1 MKKYFFSI
9 ILFLFAVNHSYA
21 FQKATNVNILTFEH
35 NTCTIKGNGY
45 MFYKTFTLDKDNNKL
60 LVLDILGIKS
70 FDKDIPSLVLTKDSN
85 AVSLIKLALHKD
97 KDIGLR
103 VVFTIN
109 KDAIYQIDRSNNTI
123 NVTFSE
129 SSMQQTNNNPESQK
143 TQKTQELPQEPNKVD
158 IKPSAD
164 SAVLPNKE
172 TNLSNTIES
181 INAGPIKDKT
191 QVSIITTKKPIYE
204 VKNENGSILIAVKD
218 VGPSK
223 PTISNTSK
231 LVEKITTSIEKNDYN
246 IKMLTNNAHIDAI
259 SSTDKSIFIVLS
271 PQQTVEDLN
280 IVSKEESTGFKG
292 KKISFDVR
300 DADLQ
305 DVLRVI
311 AAAANLNVMIGDSVK
326 GKITMRLMNIP
337 WDEALDLIA
346 KQQGLVVQR
355 QGNVLLINSASEAAK
370 LTKEQLEAIAMQQNL
385 ERKND
390 AVAKIIKLNYI
401 TPEYAKEIID
411 SLVYNKQK
419 ESIGFVVADK
429 VNNSII
435 CYDTKQNIQK
445 IENIVKAIDVRK
457 REIEISAK
465 IVIVSKGYERD
476 LGIQWGGN
484 YAQKTFGQNS
494 YLAIGGATL
503 PLTVSAPSTTQT
515 AGVTTNGFSVSNAFA
530 NSNYVVN
537 TPAANQFGNL
547 SLMVGNVMANYNLDL
562 KLSLAEINN
571 YSKTL
576 SSPKIITLDN
586 QEATVESG
594 QEIPYTTITTTGTQS
609 TSFKDAVLS
618 LKVTPHITNNGDI
631 IMKLD
636 IKKDSPGGA
645 APNGE
650 LIINKNNITSTVV
663 VKNGRTIAIGGVYET
678 TTSKT
683 ENGIPFLQS
692 IPILGW
698 LFKSQ
703 TITKPE
709 SELYIFITPK
719 IL

>member
-1 MKKYFFSI
+1 MKKYFFI
-9 ILFLFAVNHSYA
+9 VILFLIAVNYSYA
-21 FQKATNVNILTFEH
+21 FQKATNVESIAFE
-35 NTCTIKGNGY
+35 NNKCIIKGNGY
-45 MFYKTFTLDKDNNKL
+45 MFYRTFTLDRDDSKI
-60 LVLDILGIKS
+60 VAIDILGIKS
-70 FDKDIPSLVLTKDSN
+70 YNPDIPSLILAKDSD
-85 AVSLIKLALHKD
+85 AVNLITLALHKD
-97 KDIGLR
+97 KNIGLR
-103 VVFTIN
+103 VAFKTKKN
-109 KDAIYQIDRSNNTI
+109 AQYQIDRNNNTI
-123 NVTFSE
+123 TVVFNEDSA
-129 SSMQQTNNNPESQK
+129 QQTNKENPKPQPLSQETTQTSLNTPKDNNISASNES
-143 TQKTQELPQEPNKVD
+143 V
-158 IKPSAD
+158 SA
-164 SAVLPNKE
+164 K
-172 TNLSNTIES
+172 NTIES
-181 INAGPIKDKT
+181 ISAGALKDKT
-191 QVSIITTKKPIYE
+191 QISIITAKKPIYE
-204 VKNENGSILIAVKD
+204 VKNENGNILVTVKD

-231 LVEKITTSIEKNDYN
+231 LVENITTSIEKNDYN
-246 IKMLTNNAHIDAI
+246 IKILTNNAHIDAI
-259 SSTDKSIFIVLS
+259 SSTDKSIFVILS
-271 PQQTVEDLN
+271 PIQSVENLN
-280 IVSKEESTGFKG
+280 IVSKEEKTGFVG

-337 WDEALDLIA
+337 WDEALDLVA
-346 KQQGLVVQR
+346 KQQGLVVQK

-370 LTKEQLEAIAMQQNL
+370 LTKEQLEALTMQQNL

-401 TPEYAKEIID
+401 DPDYAKNIID

-429 VNNSII
+429 TNNSII

-445 IENIVKAIDVRK
+445 IENIVKAIDVKK

-465 IVIVSKGYERD
+465 IVIVNKGYERD

-484 YAQKTFGQNS
+484 YAQKAFGQNS
-494 YLAIGGATL
+494 YMAIGGATL
-503 PLTVSAPSTTQT
+503 PLAVNAPTTASSGGINT
-515 AGVTTNGFSVSNAFA
+515 SGFSVNNAFA

-618 LKVTPHITNNGDI
+618 LKVTPHITNNGDV

-636 IKKDSPGGA
+636 IKKDSPGGT

-650 LIINKNNITSTVV
+650 IIINKNTVTSTVI
-663 VKNGRTIAIGGVYET
+663 VKNGQTIAIGGVYET
-678 TTSKT
+678 TTSKS
-683 ENGIPFLQS
+683 EQGIPFLKS
-692 IPILGW
+692 IPLLGW

-703 TITKPE
+703 QITKPE

>member
-1 MKKYFFSI
+1 MKKYFLSI
-9 ILFLFAVNHSYA
+9 ILFLIAINYSYA
-21 FQKATNVNILTFEH
+21 IQKATTIESLKFE
-35 NTCTIKGNGY
+35 NNQCIIKGNGY
-45 MFYKTFTLDKDNNKL
+45 MYYKTFTLDMDNSKY
-60 LVLDILGIKS
+60 LVVDILGIKS
-70 FDKDIPSLVLTKDSN
+70 YNQNIPSLILAKDSN
-85 AVSLIKLALHKD
+85 AVSLIQLALHKD

-103 VVFTIN
+103 VVFNI
-109 KDAIYQIDRSNNTI
+109 KDSAQYQIDRNRNIITVAFNQAPSNQSVIETPQPISKEPVKTTQIQTTQN
-123 NVTFSE
+123 
-129 SSMQQTNNNPESQK
+129 SSTNNALIAQN
-143 TQKTQELPQEPNKVD
+143 EL
-158 IKPSAD
+158 
-164 SAVLPNKE
+164 
-172 TNLSNTIES
+172 NTIES
-181 INAGPIKDKT
+181 ISASALKDKT
-191 QVSIITTKKPIYE
+191 QINIITTKKPIYD
-204 VKNENGSILIAVKD
+204 VKYENGNILVTVKS

-223 PTISNTSK
+223 PVISNTSK
-231 LVEKITTSIEKNDYN
+231 LVENIETSIEKDNYN
-246 IKMLTNNAHIDAI
+246 IKLFTNDSHVDAI
-259 SSTDKSIFIVLS
+259 SSADKSIFIVLS
-271 PQQTVEDLN
+271 PKQTVEDLN
-280 IVSKEESTGFKG
+280 IVSKEEKTSFTG

-311 AAAANLNVMIGDSVK
+311 AAAAHLNVMIGDSVK
-326 GKITMRLMNIP
+326 GKITMRLMDIP

-346 KQQGLVVQR
+346 KQYGLVVQK

-401 TPEYAKEIID
+401 DPDYAKNIID

-419 ESIGFVVADK
+419 ESIGFVVGDK

-435 CYDTKQNIQK
+435 CYDTKDNIRK

-465 IVIVSKGYERD
+465 IVLVNKNYEKD

-494 YLAIGGATL
+494 YLAIGGANL
-503 PLTVSAPSTTQT
+503 PLSVNAPTTSTSGVN
-515 AGVTTNGFSVSNAFA
+515 AGGFAVNNAFA

-537 TPAANQFGNL
+537 APAANTFGNL
-547 SLMVGNVMANYNLDL
+547 SLMVGNVVANYNLDL
-562 KLSLAEINN
+562 KLSLAEMNN

-586 QEATVESG
+586 EEATVASG

-631 IMKLD
+631 IMKLE
-636 IKKDSPGGA
+636 IKKDAPGGA

-650 LIINKNNITSTVV
+650 LIINKNNITSSVIV
-663 VKNGRTIAIGGVYET
+663 QNGHTIAIGGVYQT
-678 TTSKT
+678 TTTKNES
-683 ENGIPFLQS
+683 GIPFLMN
-692 IPILGW
+692 IPLLGW

-703 TITKPE
+703 QIQKPE

>member
-1 MKKYFFSI
+1 MNRKYLLS
-9 ILFLFAVNHSYA
+9 ILFFLITINYSYA
-21 FQKATNVNILTFEH
+21 FQKATSVNSLSFDK
-35 NTCTIKGNGY
+35 NKCVIKGNGY
-45 MFYKTFTLDKDNNKL
+45 MFYKTFALEKDNTKIL
-60 LVLDILGIKS
+60 AIDILGIKS
-70 FDKDIPSLVLTKDSN
+70 YNPAIPSLILANDSN
-85 AVSLIKLALHKD
+85 AVSLIKLALHND
-97 KDIGLR
+97 KNIGLR
-103 VVFTIN
+103 VVFHL
-109 KDAIYQIDRSNNTI
+109 KDNAQYQIDRNNDTITVVFNENSLPQNVKKIEPQTVSN
-123 NVTFSE
+123 
-129 SSMQQTNNNPESQK
+129 
-143 TQKTQELPQEPNKVD
+143 ELPKQPVESPVEAIANS
-158 IKPSAD
+158 SAN
-164 SAVLPNKE
+164 SKQNE
-172 TNLSNTIES
+172 IES
-181 INAGPIKDKT
+181 ITSTTIRNKT
-191 QVSIITTKKPIYE
+191 QIKISTSKKPVYE
-204 VKNENGSILIAVKD
+204 VKHENGNILITIKD

-223 PTISNTSK
+223 PLISNSSK
-231 LVEKITTSIEKNDYN
+231 LIENIVTNIEKNDYI
-246 IKMLTNNAHIDAI
+246 IKVLTSNAKIDEIA
-259 SSTDKSIFIVLS
+259 SSDKSIFVVLS
-271 PQQTVEDLN
+271 PQQSVEDLN
-280 IVSKEESTGFKG
+280 IVSKEHQKEFVG

-346 KQQGLVVQR
+346 KQQGLVVQK
-355 QGNVLLINSASEAAK
+355 QGNVLLINSAAEAAK
-370 LTKEQLEAIAMQQNL
+370 LTKEQLEAITMQQNL

-401 TPEYAKEIID
+401 DPDYAKNIID

-445 IENIVKAIDVRK
+445 IENIVKAIDVKK

-484 YAQKTFGQNS
+484 YAQKVFGQNS

-503 PLTVSAPSTTQT
+503 PLSVNAPSAAQT
-515 AGVTTNGFSVSNAFA
+515 AGVSTNGFSVNNAFA
-530 NSNYVVN
+530 NSNYIVN

-547 SLMVGNVMANYNLDL
+547 SLMIGNVMANYNLDL

-576 SSPKIITLDN
+576 SSPKVITLDN

-636 IKKDSPGGA
+636 IKKDSPGA
-645 APNGE
+645 PAPNGE
-650 LIINKNNITSTVV
+650 LTINKNNITSTVI
-663 VKNGRTIAIGGVYET
+663 VKNGQTIAIGGVYET
-678 TTSKT
+678 TTSKS
-683 ENGIPFLQS
+683 ENGIPFLKS
-692 IPILGW
+692 IPLLGW

>member
-1 MKKYFFSI
+1 MKKYFLI
-9 ILFLFAVNHSYA
+9 VILFLIAINKSYA
-21 FQKATNVNILTFEH
+21 FQKATSVESIAFE
-35 NTCTIKGNGY
+35 NNKCIIKGNGY
-45 MFYKTFTLDKDNNKL
+45 MFYKTFTLDRDNSK
-60 LVLDILGIKS
+60 VVVVDILGIKS
-70 FDKDIPSLVLTKDSN
+70 YNPDIPSIIIAKDSDT
-85 AVSLIKLALHKD
+85 VGSVRTVLHKD
-97 KDIGLR
+97 KNIIALR
-103 VVFTIN
+103 VTFNTK
-109 KDAIYQIDRSNNTI
+109 KDAQYQIDRNNNTI
-123 NVTFSE
+123 TIIFNE
-129 SSMQQTNNNPESQK
+129 DSSKQ
-143 TQKTQELPQEPNKVD
+143 V
-158 IKPSAD
+158 
-164 SAVLPNKE
+164 NKE
-172 TNLSNTIES
+172 NPTANPKFHDVAQVNNTISVSNESVSAKNTIES
-181 INAGPIKDKT
+181 ISAGALKDKT
-191 QVSIITTKKPIYE
+191 QISIITTKKPVYE
-204 VKNENGSILIAVKD
+204 VKNENGNILISIKD

-223 PTISNTSK
+223 PVISNTSK
-231 LVEKITTSIEKNDYN
+231 LIENITTSIEKNDYN
-246 IKMLTNNAHIDAI
+246 VKILTNNAHIDAI

-271 PQQTVEDLN
+271 PIQSVENLN
-280 IVSKEESTGFKG
+280 IVSKEENTRFVG

-305 DVLRVI
+305 DVLKVI
-311 AAAANLNVMIGDSVK
+311 SAAANLNVMIGDSVK

-346 KQQGLVVQR
+346 KQHGLVVQR

-370 LTKEQLEAIAMQQNL
+370 LTKEQLEALTMQQNL

-390 AVAKIIKLNYI
+390 AVARIIKLNYI
-401 TPEYAKEIID
+401 DPDYAKNIID

-419 ESIGFVVADK
+419 ESIGFVVSDK

-445 IENIVKAIDVRK
+445 IENIVKAIDVKK

-503 PLTVSAPSTTQT
+503 PLSVSAPSTTSV
-515 AGVTTNGFSVSNAFA
+515 GGISTNGFSVNNAFA
-530 NSNYVVN
+530 NSNYIVN
-537 TPAANQFGNL
+537 TPAASQFGNL

-586 QEATVESG
+586 QEAIVESG
-594 QEIPYTTITTTGTQS
+594 QQIPYTTITTTGTQS

-636 IKKDSPGGA
+636 IKKDSPGGT

-650 LIINKNNITSTVV
+650 IIINKNTVTSTVI
-663 VKNGRTIAIGGVYET
+663 VKNGQTIAIGGVYET
-678 TTSKT
+678 TTSKS
-683 ENGIPFLQS
+683 ENGIPFLKS
-692 IPILGW
+692 IPLLGW

-703 TITKPE
+703 HVTKPE

>member
-9 ILFLFAVNHSYA
+9 ILFLIAINYSYA
-21 FQKATNVNILTFEH
+21 LQRATNVESLTFE
-35 NTCTIKGNGY
+35 NNKCIIKGNGY
-45 MFYKTFTLDKDNNKL
+45 MFYRTFTLDKDNSK
-60 LVLDILGIKS
+60 VVAIDILGIKS
-70 FDKDIPSLVLTKDSN
+70 YNPDIPSFILAKDSD
-85 AVSLIKLALHKD
+85 AVNLIKLALHKD
-97 KDIGLR
+97 RNIGLR
-103 VVFTIN
+103 VVFNI
-109 KDAIYQIDRSNNTI
+109 KKSAQYQIDRNNNTI
-123 NVTFSE
+123 TVVFNKYSA
-129 SSMQQTNNNPESQK
+129 QQANKENPKPQPL
-143 TQKTQELPQEPNKVD
+143 TQEPAQASLNASKDNTVITSNETVSNK
-158 IKPSAD
+158 
-164 SAVLPNKE
+164 
-172 TNLSNTIES
+172 NTIES
-181 INAGPIKDKT
+181 ITAGALKDKT
-191 QVSIITTKKPIYE
+191 QLSITTTKKPVYE
-204 VKNENGSILIAVKD
+204 VKNENGNILISIKN

-223 PTISNTSK
+223 PVISNTSK
-231 LVEKITTSIEKNDYN
+231 LVENITTSIEKNDYN
-246 IKMLTNNAHIDAI
+246 IKILTNNAHIDAI
-259 SSTDKSIFIVLS
+259 SSTDKSIFVVLS
-271 PQQTVEDLN
+271 PSQSVENLN
-280 IVSKEESTGFKG
+280 IVSKEENTRFVG

-311 AAAANLNVMIGDSVK
+311 AATANLDVMIGGSVK

-355 QGNVLLINSASEAAK
+355 QGNVLLINSASEATK
-370 LTKEQLEAIAMQQNL
+370 LTKEQLEALAVQQNL

-390 AVAKIIKLNYI
+390 AIAKIIKLNYI
-401 TPEYAKEIID
+401 DPDYAKNIID

-445 IENIVKAIDVRK
+445 IENIVKAIDMKK

-465 IVIVSKGYERD
+465 IVIVSKKYERD

-484 YAQKTFGQNS
+484 YAQKAFGQNS
-494 YLAIGGATL
+494 YMAIGGATL
-503 PLTVSAPSTTQT
+503 PLSVNAPSTASSGGINT
-515 AGVTTNGFSVSNAFA
+515 GGFSVNNAFA

-537 TPAANQFGNL
+537 TPAPTANPSGNF

-562 KLSLAEINN
+562 KLSLAEMNS

-636 IKKDSPGGA
+636 IKDDSQGGT

-650 LIINKNNITSTVV
+650 IIIMKNTVTSTVI
-663 VKNGRTIAIGGVYET
+663 VKNGQTIAIGGVYVT
-678 TTSKT
+678 ATSKS
-683 ENGIPFLQS
+683 ENGVPFLKS

-703 TITKPE
+703 QITKPE
-709 SELYIFITPK
+709 NELYIFITPK